1 MQDSLE
7 KAMAVF
13 RNPYNCA
20 QTVCHA
26 FGRADLL
33 EPMQT
38 CARGN
43 APGGLCGALYGATQV
58 APGHAEEIK
67 AAFAARN
74 GALTCRE
81 LKAAGKVPCPVCVRT
96 AVELLNGLGF

>member
-7 KAMAVF
+7 KAMSVF

-20 QTVCHA
+20 QTVCYA
-26 FGRADLL
+26 FGREDLL
-33 EPMQT
+33 EPVKD

-43 APGGLCGALYGATQV
+43 APGGLCGALYGAMQV
-58 APGHAEEIK
+58 APGQAEDIK
-67 AAFAARN
+67 AVFAARN
-74 GALTCRE
+74 GAVTCRE

-96 AVELLNGLGF
+96 AVELLMQRGF

>member
-1 MQDSLE
+1 MANSLD

-20 QTVCHA
+20 QTVCYA
-26 FGRADLL
+26 FDRNDLL
-33 EPMQT
+33 ESVQG

-43 APGGLCGALYGATQV
+43 APGGLCGALYGAMQV
-58 APGHAEEIK
+58 APLCAEELK

-74 GALTCRE
+74 GAVTCRE
-81 LKAAGKVPCPVCVRT
+81 LKAAGRVPCPACVRT
-96 AVELLNGLGF
+96 AVVLLNERGF

>member
-1 MQDSLE
+1 MQNSLE
-7 KAMAVF
+7 KVMSVF

-20 QTVCHA
+20 QTVCYA
-26 FGRADLL
+26 FGRGDLL
-33 EPMQT
+33 EPVQG

-58 APGHAEEIK
+58 APQYAEELK

-74 GALTCRE
+74 GAITCRE
-81 LKAAGKVPCPVCVRT
+81 LKGTGRVPCPVCVRT
-96 AVELLNGLGF
+96 AVELLNERGF

>member
-1 MQDSLE
+1 MKESLE

-26 FGRADLL
+26 FDRDDLL
-33 EPMQT
+33 EPVQG

-43 APGGLCGALYGATQV
+43 APGGLCGALYGATCV
-58 APGHAEEIK
+58 APERADALK
-67 AAFAARN
+67 AAFLARN
-74 GALTCRE
+74 GAVTCRE

-96 AVELLNGLGF
+96 AVELLNELGF

>member
-1 MQDSLE
+1 MKESLD

-26 FGRADLL
+26 FNRDDLL
-33 EPMQT
+33 EPVQG

-43 APGGLCGALYGATQV
+43 APGGLCGALYGATCV
-58 APGHAEEIK
+58 APAQAEQLK
-67 AAFAARN
+67 AAFLARN
-74 GALTCRE
+74 GAATCRE

-96 AVELLNGLGF
+96 AVELLNECGY